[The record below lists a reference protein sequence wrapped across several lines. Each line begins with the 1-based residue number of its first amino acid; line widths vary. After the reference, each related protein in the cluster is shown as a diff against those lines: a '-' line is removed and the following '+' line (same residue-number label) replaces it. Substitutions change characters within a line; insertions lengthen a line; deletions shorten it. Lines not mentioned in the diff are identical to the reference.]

1 ESGSQHIKLT
11 EPLVTLKKAGFKVIT
26 VSLLDETLFTS
37 TADLQGVRVMLGT
50 NRTSA
55 SVIVPGVLP
64 DAAVSVAV
72 DALRKNQ
79 PPQRTTTTL
88 APAEKELYVTD

>member
-1 ESGSQHIKLT
+1 
-11 EPLVTLKKAGFKVIT
+11 
-26 VSLLDETLFTS
+26 
-37 TADLQGVRVMLGT
+37 MLRA

-88 APAEKELYVTD
+88 APAEKELYVTV